1 MSIAVSVM
9 YVCDC
14 LVMQIGLVPGL
25 HVGMGD
31 GGTGCFEA
39 GGGLTRVSACQHRS
53 SHAHTVFPTAKTRFT
68 DVNDMRH
75 CSVKASLLLQSAC
88 LPHN

>member
-1 MSIAVSVM
+1 MFLGFQWTLNPIAVSVM

-14 LVMQIGLVPGL
+14 RVMQIGLVPGL

-39 GGGLTRVSACQHRS
+39 GGGLTRVTACQHCLSR
-53 SHAHTVFPTAKTRFT
+53 AHTVFPTAKTVSPMST
-68 DVNDMRH
+68 T
-75 CSVKASLLLQSAC
+75 CGIAL
-88 LPHN
+88 